1 MKSENILILDPPKVS
16 KILLIDGEQHPDVI
30 LQKRLKLSEKLKNS
44 LKMSYYEKLKEIKN
58 FGSVDFMKIKYQGKN
73 VILRLVD
80 ESDETVILLT
90 KWREMYRN
98 NFGTDFSISEKK
110 TREWLRKGVLENPD
124 KIVFVIYVENRKI
137 GIISTAEYDEKTNSA
152 ILDTMMK
159 DPTYKLPGLMTT
171 IEKVYLKWM
180 FDELNLSKI
189 TGFLFSD
196 NKKMMNI
203 HQKCG
208 WAIIDIA
215 PIQKISTDEGT
226 KWEKI
231 SSKLDNMKAER
242 YFNLIELTRE
252 NLMRNFDNI
261 EYQFLGD

>member
-1 MKSENILILDPPKVS
+1 
-16 KILLIDGEQHPDVI
+16 
-30 LQKRLKLSEKLKNS
+30 
-44 LKMSYYEKLKEIKN
+44 MSYYEKLKEIKN

-196 NKKMMNI
+196 NKKMMGI

-208 WAIIDIA
+208 WAIIDIV

-252 NLMRNFDNI
+252 NLMKHFDNI
-261 EYQFLGD
+261 EYQILV

>member
-1 MKSENILILDPPKVS
+1 
-16 KILLIDGEQHPDVI
+16 
-30 LQKRLKLSEKLKNS
+30 
-44 LKMSYYEKLKEIKN
+44 MSYYEKLKEIKN

-80 ESDETVILLT
+80 ESDETVVLLT

-98 NFGTDFSISEKK
+98 NFGTDFSISEQK

-208 WAIIDIA
+208 WTIIDIV

-231 SSKLDNMKAER
+231 ASKLDNMKAER

>member
-1 MKSENILILDPPKVS
+1 
-16 KILLIDGEQHPDVI
+16 
-30 LQKRLKLSEKLKNS
+30 LKLSEKLKNS

-58 FGSVDFMKIKYQGKN
+58 FGSVDFMRIKYQGKN

-98 NFGTDFSISEKK
+98 NFGTDFSISEQK
-110 TREWLRKGVLENPD
+110 TREWIRKGVLENPD

-196 NKKMMNI
+196 NKKMMDI

-208 WAIIDIA
+208 WAIIDIV

-252 NLMRNFDNI
+252 NLMKHFDNI
-261 EYQFLGD
+261 EYQILV

>member
-1 MKSENILILDPPKVS
+1 
-16 KILLIDGEQHPDVI
+16 
-30 LQKRLKLSEKLKNS
+30 
-44 LKMSYYEKLKEIKN
+44 MSYYEKLKEIKN
-58 FGSVDFMKIKYQGKN
+58 FGSVDFMRIKYQGTN

-98 NFGTDFSISEKK
+98 NFGTDFSISEQK

-196 NKKMMNI
+196 NKKMMGI

-208 WAIIDIA
+208 WAIIDIV

-252 NLMRNFDNI
+252 NLMKHFDNI
-261 EYQFLGD
+261 EYQILV

>member
-1 MKSENILILDPPKVS
+1 
-16 KILLIDGEQHPDVI
+16 
-30 LQKRLKLSEKLKNS
+30 
-44 LKMSYYEKLKEIKN
+44 MSYYEKLKEIKN

-208 WAIIDIA
+208 WAIIEIV

-252 NLMRNFDNI
+252 NLMKHFDNI
-261 EYQFLGD
+261 EYQILV

>member
-1 MKSENILILDPPKVS
+1 
-16 KILLIDGEQHPDVI
+16 
-30 LQKRLKLSEKLKNS
+30 
-44 LKMSYYEKLKEIKN
+44 MSYYEKLKEIKN

-73 VILRLVD
+73 VVLRLVD

-196 NKKMMNI
+196 NKKMMGI

-208 WAIIDIA
+208 WAIIDIV

-252 NLMRNFDNI
+252 NLMKHFDNI
-261 EYQFLGD
+261 EYQILV

>member
-1 MKSENILILDPPKVS
+1 
-16 KILLIDGEQHPDVI
+16 
-30 LQKRLKLSEKLKNS
+30 
-44 LKMSYYEKLKEIKN
+44 MSYYEKLKEIKN
-58 FGSVDFMKIKYQGKN
+58 FGSVDFMRIKYQGKN

-98 NFGTDFSISEKK
+98 NFGTDFSISEQK

-208 WAIIDIA
+208 WAIIDIV

-226 KWEKI
+226 KWGKI

-252 NLMRNFDNI
+252 NLMKHFDNI
-261 EYQFLGD
+261 EYQILV

>member
-1 MKSENILILDPPKVS
+1 
-16 KILLIDGEQHPDVI
+16 
-30 LQKRLKLSEKLKNS
+30 
-44 LKMSYYEKLKEIKN
+44 MSYYEKLKEIKN
-58 FGSVDFMKIKYQGKN
+58 FGSVDFMRIKYQGTN

-98 NFGTDFSISEKK
+98 NFGTDFSISEQK

-208 WAIIDIA
+208 WAIIDIV

-252 NLMRNFDNI
+252 NLMKHFDNI
-261 EYQFLGD
+261 EYQILV

>member
-1 MKSENILILDPPKVS
+1 
-16 KILLIDGEQHPDVI
+16 
-30 LQKRLKLSEKLKNS
+30 
-44 LKMSYYEKLKEIKN
+44 MSYYEKLKEIKN

-124 KIVFVIYVENRKI
+124 KIVFVIYVEIRKI

-208 WAIIDIA
+208 WAIIDIV

-252 NLMRNFDNI
+252 NLMKHFDNI
-261 EYQFLGD
+261 EYQILV

>member
-1 MKSENILILDPPKVS
+1 
-16 KILLIDGEQHPDVI
+16 
-30 LQKRLKLSEKLKNS
+30 
-44 LKMSYYEKLKEIKN
+44 MSYFEKLKEIKN
-58 FGSVDFMKIKYQGKN
+58 FGSVDFMRIKYQGKN

-196 NKKMMNI
+196 NKKMMDI

-208 WAIIDIA
+208 WAIIDIV

-252 NLMRNFDNI
+252 NLMKHFDNI
-261 EYQFLGD
+261 EYQILV

>member
-1 MKSENILILDPPKVS
+1 
-16 KILLIDGEQHPDVI
+16 
-30 LQKRLKLSEKLKNS
+30 
-44 LKMSYYEKLKEIKN
+44 MSYYEKLKEIKN

-196 NKKMMNI
+196 NKKMMDI

-208 WAIIDIA
+208 WAIIDIV

-252 NLMRNFDNI
+252 NLMKHFDNI
-261 EYQFLGD
+261 EYQILV

>member
-1 MKSENILILDPPKVS
+1 
-16 KILLIDGEQHPDVI
+16 
-30 LQKRLKLSEKLKNS
+30 
-44 LKMSYYEKLKEIKN
+44 MSYYEKLKEIKN
-58 FGSVDFMKIKYQGKN
+58 FGSVDFMRIKYQGKN

-252 NLMRNFDNI
+252 NLMKHFDNI
-261 EYQFLGD
+261 EYQILV

>member
-1 MKSENILILDPPKVS
+1 
-16 KILLIDGEQHPDVI
+16 
-30 LQKRLKLSEKLKNS
+30 
-44 LKMSYYEKLKEIKN
+44 MSYYEKLKAIKD
-58 FGSVDFMKIKYQGKN
+58 FGSIDFLKIKHREKN

-80 ESDETVILLT
+80 ESDETVTLLT

-98 NFGTDFSISEKK
+98 NFGTDFSISEQK
-110 TREWLRKGVLENPD
+110 TREWIRKGVLENPD
-124 KIVFVIYVENRKI
+124 KIVFVIYVENRKV

-159 DPTYKLPGLMTT
+159 DPTYKLPGLMTI

-180 FDELNLSKI
+180 FDGLSLSKI

-196 NKKMMNI
+196 NEKMMNI

-208 WAIIDIA
+208 WATIDVV
-215 PIQKISTDEGT
+215 PIQKISTDEGI

-231 SSKLDNMKAER
+231 SSKLDNVKVER
-242 YFNLIELTRE
+242 YFNLIELTKE
-252 NLMRNFDNI
+252 NLMKHFDNI
-261 EYQFLGD
+261 EYQILV

>member
-1 MKSENILILDPPKVS
+1 
-16 KILLIDGEQHPDVI
+16 
-30 LQKRLKLSEKLKNS
+30 
-44 LKMSYYEKLKEIKN
+44 MSYYEKLKEIKN

-208 WAIIDIA
+208 WAIIDIV

-252 NLMRNFDNI
+252 NLMKHFDNI
-261 EYQFLGD
+261 EYQILV

>member
-1 MKSENILILDPPKVS
+1 
-16 KILLIDGEQHPDVI
+16 
-30 LQKRLKLSEKLKNS
+30 
-44 LKMSYYEKLKEIKN
+44 MSYYEKLKEIKN
-58 FGSVDFMKIKYQGKN
+58 FGSVDFMRIKYQGKN

-208 WAIIDIA
+208 WAIIDIV

-252 NLMRNFDNI
+252 NLMKHFDNI
-261 EYQFLGD
+261 EYQILV

>member
-1 MKSENILILDPPKVS
+1 
-16 KILLIDGEQHPDVI
+16 
-30 LQKRLKLSEKLKNS
+30 
-44 LKMSYYEKLKEIKN
+44 MSYYEKLKEIKN

-73 VILRLVD
+73 VVLRLVD

-196 NKKMMNI
+196 NKKMMDI

-208 WAIIDIA
+208 WAIIDIV

-252 NLMRNFDNI
+252 NLMKHFDNI
-261 EYQFLGD
+261 EYQILV

>member
-1 MKSENILILDPPKVS
+1 
-16 KILLIDGEQHPDVI
+16 
-30 LQKRLKLSEKLKNS
+30 
-44 LKMSYYEKLKEIKN
+44 MSYYEKLKEIKN

-110 TREWLRKGVLENPD
+110 TREWRRKGVLENPD
-124 KIVFVIYVENRKI
+124 KIVFVIYVENRKV

-159 DPTYKLPGLMTT
+159 DPTYKLPGLMTI

-180 FDELNLSKI
+180 FDGLNLSKI
-189 TGFLFSD
+189 TGFLF
-196 NKKMMNI
+196 
-203 HQKCG
+203 
-208 WAIIDIA
+208 
-215 PIQKISTDEGT
+215 
-226 KWEKI
+226 
-231 SSKLDNMKAER
+231 
-242 YFNLIELTRE
+242 
-252 NLMRNFDNI
+252 
-261 EYQFLGD
+261 